1 MRRLTISRMP
11 TMTDPCPS
19 WPEYRTTVFL
29 SDETPPWPAF
39 AIVTACNPLG
49 VVLDEA
55 DNRQRDEA
63 LLASLHERG
72 LRPLRAIGCS
82 PDLSHR
88 EPGWAVPMGR
98 AEAIALGREFDQDA
112 VYWVSDDSLWLLS
125 CPPRVEAAE
134 RLGGFEERLV
144 GVIGAVAPRDL
155 D

>member
-1 MRRLTISRMP
+1 MP

-29 SDETPPWPAF
+29 SDDTPPWSAF
-39 AIVTACNPLG
+39 VIVTACNPLG

-63 LLASLHERG
+63 LLTSLHGRG
-72 LRPLRAIGCS
+72 LLPLRIVGCS

-98 AEAIALGREFDQDA
+98 DEAISLGRAFEQDA
-112 VYWVSDDSLWLLS
+112 VYWVSEGFVWLLS
-125 CPPRVEAAE
+125 CPPRPEASE
-134 RLGGFEERLV
+134 RLGRFDERLV
-144 GVIGAVAPRDL
+144 GATAAVGPKGID
-155 D
+155 